1 MGESGGKTMMKY
13 EKPELEVII
22 FQHDYVITTSLLEQE
37 EGTGEPNLDESG
49 DINAP
54 GGVW

>member
-1 MGESGGKTMMKY
+1 MMKY

-37 EGTGEPNLDESG
+37 EGTGEPNPDGSG
-49 DINAP
+49 GINAP

>member
-49 DINAP
+49 GINAP